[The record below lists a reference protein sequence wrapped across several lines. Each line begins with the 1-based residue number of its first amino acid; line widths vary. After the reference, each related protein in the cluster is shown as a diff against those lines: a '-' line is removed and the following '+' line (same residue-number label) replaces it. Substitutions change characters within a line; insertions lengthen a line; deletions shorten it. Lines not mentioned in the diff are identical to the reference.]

1 MLAPAL
7 LLACVV
13 VGAAADDVG
22 FGGASVDV
30 EDAPDDAAYDNADDV
45 AERDDS
51 AIIDDVPVA
60 VDRSG
65 DFTTGALSRTLPAF
79 PEPTEAATAPKKTP
93 LELELERARMD
104 PSQHPLLMVRVE
116 AARARMA
123 LEDGRKGG
131 LFSIK
136 DEEAALAK
144 AAAILAD
151 VERIA
156 LHRMNVC
163 MTRQGK
169 QVVVKSVRM
178 TAAGPVRLSTAELL
192 AQASPVDPDGCGR
205 IFLVDQALVDRVR
218 RAHELQ
224 HILTTTK
231 FGYHEVKERRA
242 LEDEAKSIAK
252 ALGNEDLPI
261 ISMPGATDPYG
272 R

>member
-1 MLAPAL
+1 MSTLAL
-7 LLACVV
+7 LLLCAL
-13 VGAAADDVG
+13 AADDEAG
-22 FGGASVDV
+22 FGGSADV
-30 EDAPDDAAYDNADDV
+30 ADDV
-45 AERDDS
+45 DVSADDDS
-51 AIIDDVPVA
+51 AAIVDDVAAPA
-60 VDRSG
+60 ERAG
-65 DFTTGALSRTLPAF
+65 DFVTGSLSRTLPSF
-79 PEPTEAATAPKKTP
+79 PEPTEAATAPQKTP

-104 PSQHPLLMVRVE
+104 PAQHPLLMVRVE

-131 LFSIK
+131 LFSLR
-136 DEEAALAK
+136 DEEAAVAK
-144 AAAILAD
+144 ADAILAD

-178 TAAGPVRLSTAELL
+178 TAAGPVRLTTAELL

-205 IFLVDQALVDRVR
+205 IFLVDQALVDRIR

-224 HILTTTK
+224 QILTTTK
-231 FGYHEVKERRA
+231 FGYHEVKIRRELER
-242 LEDEAKSIAK
+242 EQEAIQK
-252 ALGNEDLPI
+252 ALANEDLPI
-261 ISMPGATDPYG
+261 ISMPGLADPYG